1 MVREANAQT
10 DAGKLRKDDATPLLA
25 ALQKFDE
32 IFAVLQEDDAAKAQR
47 VRGWAKGEGK
57 LEGEAAPA
65 GLSDAEIEALIAE
78 RDQAR
83 RARDFKRSDALR
95 DQLAQAGIILEDT
108 KDGVRWKRR

>member
-1 MVREANAQT
+1 MRE
-10 DAGKLRKDDATPLLA
+10 
-25 ALQKFDE
+25 
-32 IFAVLQEDDAAKAQR
+32 
-47 VRGWAKGEGK
+47 WAKGEGK

-65 GLSDAEIEALIAE
+65 GLSDAEVEALIAE

-95 DQLAQAGIILEDT
+95 DQLAQAGIVLEDT